1 MSSWP
6 FFMGVSQCCGNLSAY
21 REPNLGWHA
30 VERTPKAWDAVF
42 QLALNRQVRVSKSPF
57 SKIDRMENPTAEPKF
72 GSLTT
77 VLSESM
83 TKRWL
88 SLE

>member
-1 MSSWP
+1 MEL
-6 FFMGVSQCCGNLSAY
+6 SQCCGNLPAY
-21 REPNLGWHA
+21 REPNLGWNA
-30 VERTPKAWDAVF
+30 VGRTPKAWKAVF

-72 GSLTT
+72 GSLAPT
-77 VLSESM
+77 LSESM